1 MPLSTRIDELLGDRV
16 GRLSHWGG
24 PNVPIASPR
33 SESDVLALLDAARA
47 DGLAVLPIG
56 NGTKLDHALIPTRV
70 DLALSTRRL
79 TGIVAYEPAEGVL
92 TARAGTSLRVLRET
106 VAAHGHHFSPEVPHE
121 DRATLGGVVSAA
133 PSGADRLRHGPV
145 RDRVLGV
152 RLARTDG
159 RVVRSGGALVK
170 DVAGYDLQR
179 LVVGAHGSLGVVL
192 EVSIRLASA
201 ADERVLVRRCLA
213 SVDEG
218 LELARAL
225 AAALH
230 ASLRALRIDGDPE
243 RPWLTVDIEGRAA
256 VVERS
261 LAHAHDVLGPVHV
274 LRDAGAKRVAD
285 ELRESRRLGGRWP
298 QLEIDA
304 LPSRF
309 GAALVAVRNEVR
321 DAKLSVE
328 LHPALGLG
336 WVRFAHTPGR
346 AGAHTLARALSSA
359 GATSRW
365 CGLDAELRRELVE
378 AAGPPAGLALME
390 RLRRA
395 FDPTD
400 TLATPRLHPELG
412 PS

>member
-1 MPLSTRIDELLGDRV
+1 
-16 GRLSHWGG
+16 
-24 PNVPIASPR
+24 
-33 SESDVLALLDAARA
+33 
-47 DGLAVLPIG
+47 
-56 NGTKLDHALIPTRV
+56 
-70 DLALSTRRL
+70 
-79 TGIVAYEPAEGVL
+79 
-92 TARAGTSLRVLRET
+92 VLRET

-201 ADERVLVRRCLA
+201 ADERVLVRRRLA